1 MAKIGL
7 KNFLF
12 GVLTEQE
19 DGTATYGV
27 AQKPAKAISC
37 NVSITNNSANLYAD
51 DALAESDTSFQSGTV
66 TIGIDDEN
74 LAMMATLL
82 GHEITDGNMVRN
94 SNDVAPYVGLGRI
107 ITKMVSGVIKY
118 KVEFLCKVKF
128 GDPSQ
133 DDTTKGESLEFG
145 TTEIEGSVSTL
156 ANGDW
161 SIAETFDSMA
171 DAQEYLNSLFNT
183 TPSPVTTTYTI
194 TYNANGGTG
203 SIDSVE
209 VDAGESVT
217 LSDGTGLTAPEGKE
231 FAGWALT
238 STAQSATVTSPYTP
252 TSDKTL
258 YAVWVDVQN

>member
-27 AQKPAKAISC
+27 GQKPAKAISC
-37 NVSITNNSANLYAD
+37 NVSITNNSATLYAD

-94 SNDVAPYVGLGRI
+94 ANDTAPYVGLGRI
-107 ITKMVSGVIKY
+107 ITKMVGGVYKY
-118 KVEFLCKVKF
+118 KVEFLHKVKF
-128 GDPSQ
+128 GEPSQ

-145 TTEIEGSVSTL
+145 TTEIEGTVSAL

-161 SIAETFDSMA
+161 SIAETFDSMVE
-171 DAQEYLNSLFNT
+171 AQTYLNSLFNT
-183 TPSPVTTTYTI
+183 SPSPVTTTYTI

-203 SIDSVE
+203 SIDPVE

-231 FAGWALT
+231 FAGWALS

-258 YAVWVDVQN
+258 YAVWVDA

>member
-37 NVSITNNSANLYAD
+37 NVSITNNSATLYAD

-107 ITKMVSGVIKY
+107 ITKMVSGSLKY
-118 KVEFLCKVKF
+118 KVEFLNKVKF

-145 TTEIEGSVSTL
+145 TMEIEGSVSTL

-203 SIDSVE
+203 SIESVT

-231 FAGWALT
+231 FAGWAL
-238 STAQSATVTSPYTP
+238 SASAQSATVTSPYTP